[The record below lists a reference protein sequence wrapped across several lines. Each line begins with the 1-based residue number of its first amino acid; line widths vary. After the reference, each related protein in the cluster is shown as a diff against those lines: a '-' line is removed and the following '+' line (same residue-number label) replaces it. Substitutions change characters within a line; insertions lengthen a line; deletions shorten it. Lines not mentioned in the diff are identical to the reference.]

1 MTEEIEV
8 TCPHCS
14 RPIKVTVYNKDCVTS
29 EPGNKKYQVTT
40 GTQMFQYITEQE
52 WKEGK

>member
-1 MTEEIEV
+1 MTEEIEI

-14 RPIKVTVYNKDCVTS
+14 RPVKVTVYNKDCVTT
-29 EPGNKKYQVTT
+29 EPGDETLLTT
-40 GTQMFQYITEQE
+40 QATFYPVYVTEQE